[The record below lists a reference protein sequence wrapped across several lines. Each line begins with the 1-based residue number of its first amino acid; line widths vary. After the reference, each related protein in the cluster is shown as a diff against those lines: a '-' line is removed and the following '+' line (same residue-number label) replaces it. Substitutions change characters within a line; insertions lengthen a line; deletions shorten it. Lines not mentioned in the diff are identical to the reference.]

1 MDTPDKKHIVLVYD
15 HDCPVCRGYCTR
27 VEAQENVTLE
37 LVDARQDSA
46 LMDRI
51 TAAGLDIDEGMVLL
65 EGDTLH
71 YGSDAGWRLSEHTQK
86 KGVIG
91 FINRC
96 FFATRGLSRVMYP
109 IGKAVRN
116 FLLWLL
122 RIPRIKN
129 LEKKEKP
136 VKEESLRAKDD

>member
-1 MDTPDKKHIVLVYD
+1 MTESKKEKIVLVYD

-27 VEAQENVTLE
+27 VAAKEGVELE
-37 LVDARQDSA
+37 LVDARKDSA

-51 TAAGLDIDEGMVLL
+51 TDAGLDIDEGMVLV

-71 YGSDAGWRLSEHTQK
+71 YGSDAGWRLALHTQK
-86 KGVIG
+86 KGFIG
-91 FINRC
+91 FVDRC

-116 FLLWLL
+116 ALLWLL
-122 RIPRIKN
+122 RIPRIEN
-129 LEKKEKP
+129 LKRRKTG
-136 VKEESLRAKDD
+136 D

>member
-27 VEAQENVTLE
+27 VEAQEDVTLE
-37 LVDARQDSA
+37 LVDARKDSA

-51 TAAGLDIDEGMVLL
+51 TNAGLDIDEGMVLL

-71 YGSDAGWRLSEHTQK
+71 YGSDAGWRLAVHTKK
-86 KGVIG
+86 KGFIG
-91 FINRC
+91 FVDRC
-96 FFATRGLSRVMYP
+96 FFASRGLSRVMYP
-109 IGKAVRN
+109 LGKAVRN

-122 RIPRIKN
+122 RIPRIRN
-129 LEKKEKP
+129 LDKKEKGTS
-136 VKEESLRAKDD
+136 VKDV

>member
-1 MDTPDKKHIVLVYD
+1 MPDNKKEKIVLVYD

-27 VEAQENVTLE
+27 VAAKDGVELE
-37 LVDARQDSA
+37 LLDARQDSS

-51 TAAGLDIDEGMVLL
+51 TEAGLDIDEGMVLL

-71 YGSDAGWRLSEHTQK
+71 YGSDAGWRLARYTQK

-91 FINRC
+91 FIDRC

-109 IGKAVRN
+109 VGKAVRN
-116 FLLWLL
+116 ALLWLL
-122 RIPRIKN
+122 RIPRIEN
-129 LEKKEKP
+129 LKRRK
-136 VKEESLRAKDD
+136 SGD

>member
-1 MDTPDKKHIVLVYD
+1 MTGDKKEKIVLVYD

-27 VEAQENVTLE
+27 VAAKNGVELE
-37 LVDARQDSA
+37 LLDARQDSA

-51 TAAGLDIDEGMVLL
+51 TEAGLDIDEGMVLL

-71 YGSDAGWRLSEHTQK
+71 YGSDAGWRLARYTQK

-91 FINRC
+91 FIDRC

-109 IGKAVRN
+109 VGKAVRN
-116 FLLWLL
+116 ALLWLL
-122 RIPRIKN
+122 RIPRIEN
-129 LEKKEKP
+129 LKRRK
-136 VKEESLRAKDD
+136 SGD